1 MKVALVGQPNSGK
14 STIFNAVAGYR
25 SLTSNFA
32 GTTVEYTR
40 GQARVNGNVLELID
54 LPGLYS
60 LTPTS
65 AVEEVSR
72 DYLLGGNW
80 DVIVNVL
87 DASQLARS
95 LELTLELLDL
105 ESPSVVC
112 LNMMDEAAR
121 KGMTIDTKALQT
133 ALGVPVVEAIGSRGQ
148 GINETFRVAQEVAQA
163 GRRPR
168 AFIYAPEAEEMVE
181 GLARKIAER
190 EESEVR
196 SQESEVRSQETP
208 VGSQETGVRRSGEAY
223 PSALL
228 LTAERADLGASAA
241 GGKIDPARGGD
252 KPSKSKAFRGL
263 SCSTGCCSAACSG
276 HPARVGGRHAP
287 LPDPPP
293 ADSYGSKGKDSMQQ
307 GGVPVPSL
315 APNSPNVAAQTAGRL
330 VVLAPPSNLEAGQA
344 ESSISNLTFQIENP
358 KSPKPSFPPARF
370 RALQLV
376 QSDPR
381 RVREEF
387 GNPAECAKPDILDT
401 GPRTPN
407 PGLSSPDSRLLTPDS
422 SLVALDSGLRTPD
435 FGPALVELAQAG
447 IATRTGLP
455 ADAAISAA
463 RHAACLTLFERVA
476 RVARPRTD
484 WREHLDRLAMHHFW
498 GYVVLAGVFL
508 GFFRLIFDV
517 GKLGED
523 RILKVFD
530 AIVAAMA
537 QHMNAQGAVFAG
549 AKGAV
554 LGTAGAVA
562 IVLPYLLPFLA
573 GLAILEDI
581 GYLSRV
587 GYLMDAAMHRLGLH
601 GTATLPVLVGYGCS
615 VPAVMGTRI
624 LSSRRDR
631 FITAV
636 LAVLVPCSARMT
648 VIFALVGFYLGPN
661 YALGIYV
668 LNIVVVAVAGH
679 ILARLWPEVSPGMLM
694 EVPAYRVPGP
704 RVVALKTWWRLR
716 EFVLVAFPLLV
727 IGSVVLS
734 LVDYYGWQH
743 GINAAL
749 SPFTALLGLP
759 RSVGLTL
766 IFGVLRKELSLL
778 MLMQALGTS
787 HVLGVMTAGQI
798 LIFTLFVTFYLP
810 CMATL
815 ASMMRELG
823 WRLTLAASSA
833 LLVLA
838 IVVSLTAR
846 AVLHILG

>member
-14 STIFNAVAGYR
+14 STLFNAVAGYR

-32 GTTVEYTR
+32 GTTVEYTH
-40 GQARVNGNVLELID
+40 GQARVEGMVLELID

-72 DYLLGGNW
+72 DYLLGGDW
-80 DVIVNVL
+80 DVVINVL

-105 ESPSVVC
+105 ESPMVVC

-121 KGMTIDTKALQT
+121 KGMTIDTHALEV
-133 ALGVPVVEAIGSRGQ
+133 ALGVPVVEAIGARGR
-148 GINETFRVAQEVAQA
+148 GINETFRIAEEVAKT

-168 AFIYAPEAEEMVE
+168 AFVYAPDVE
-181 GLARKIAER
+181 RVVGELAGKIAVRIQGEAAGAPT
-190 EESEVR
+190 ESGTRSPVSGVR
-196 SQESEVRSQETP
+196 SEQ
-208 VGSQETGVRRSGEAY
+208 SG
-223 PSALL
+223 PS
-228 LTAERADLGASAA
+228 
-241 GGKIDPARGGD
+241 
-252 KPSKSKAFRGL
+252 
-263 SCSTGCCSAACSG
+263 
-276 HPARVGGRHAP
+276 
-287 LPDPPP
+287 
-293 ADSYGSKGKDSMQQ
+293 
-307 GGVPVPSL
+307 PSL
-315 APNSPNVAAQTAGRL
+315 DRAAIACNGGHCSSACCGHSPAMEGQHGPRGMAAVAELPVQPQTTPP
-330 VVLAPPSNLEAGQA
+330 LANLHASELQ
-344 ESSISNLTFQIENP
+344 SPVTNHQSQIAD
-358 KSPKPSFPPARF
+358 FPPARF
-370 RALQLV
+370 LALQSV

-381 RVREEF
+381 HIPVLN
-387 GNPAECAKPDILDT
+387 GGVPS
-401 GPRTPN
+401 GPW
-407 PGLSSPDSRLLTPDS
+407 TPDS
-422 SLVALDSGLRTPD
+422 GPLDRARKEINL
-435 FGPALVELAQAG
+435 
-447 IATRTGLP
+447 RTGLP
-455 ADAAISAA
+455 ADAAVSAA

-476 RVARPRTD
+476 HVARPKAD
-484 WREHLDRLAMHHFW
+484 WREQLDRLAMHRIW
-498 GYVVLAGVFL
+498 GYAVLAGVFL

-523 RILKVFD
+523 RILNVFD
-530 AIVAAMA
+530 LLVAVLT
-537 QHMNAQGAVFAG
+537 QHMNPQSALFAG
-549 AKGAV
+549 VKGAV

-562 IVLPYLLPFLA
+562 IVLPYLLPFLV

-615 VPAVMGTRI
+615 VPAVMATRI
-624 LSSRRDR
+624 LTSRRDR
-631 FITAV
+631 FIAAF

-648 VIFALVGFYLGPN
+648 VIFALVGFYLGAN

-668 LNIVVVAVAGH
+668 LNIIVVALSGA
-679 ILARLWPEVSPGMLM
+679 ILARIWPEISPGMLM
-694 EVPAYRVPGP
+694 EVPAYRVPSM

-727 IGSVVLS
+727 VGSVVLS
-734 LVDYYGWQH
+734 LVDFYGWQH

-749 SPFTALLGLP
+749 SPLTALLGLP

-778 MLMQALGTS
+778 MLMQALGTT
-787 HVLGVMTAGQI
+787 HVLGAMTAAQI

-823 WRLTLAASSA
+823 WRLTLAASGA
-833 LLVLA
+833 LLALA
-838 IVVSLTAR
+838 IVVSLAAR
-846 AVLHILG
+846 GVMLLL